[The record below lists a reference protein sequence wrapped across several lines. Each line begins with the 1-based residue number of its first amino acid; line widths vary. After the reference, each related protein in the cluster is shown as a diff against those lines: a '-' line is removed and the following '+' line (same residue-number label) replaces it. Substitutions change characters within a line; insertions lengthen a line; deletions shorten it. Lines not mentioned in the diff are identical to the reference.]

1 MIEELRE
8 AMVESWQ
15 SFRSLDYTV
24 QKGILGGILAVV
36 VTILAWKVMLPP
48 SSIRHWHHILSAP
61 LAKQRRVVT
70 AHTLSELLETDLP
83 RAIDENSDFTHV

>member
-1 MIEELRE
+1 MIEELRD

-36 VTILAWKVMLPP
+36 VTILAWKVMLPLV
-48 SSIRHWHHILSAP
+48 LSAIGITSY
-61 LAKQRRVVT
+61 LR
-70 AHTLSELLETDLP
+70 LSRNEDAL
-83 RAIDENSDFTHV
+83 

>member
-36 VTILAWKVMLPP
+36 VTILAWKVMLLLV
-48 SSIRHWHHILSAP
+48 LSAIGITSY
-61 LAKQRRVVT
+61 LR
-70 AHTLSELLETDLP
+70 LSRNKDAL
-83 RAIDENSDFTHV
+83 

>member
-1 MIEELRE
+1 MIEELRD

-36 VTILAWKVMLPP
+36 VTILAWKVMLPLV
-48 SSIRHWHHILSAP
+48 LSAIGITSY
-61 LAKQRRVVT
+61 LR
-70 AHTLSELLETDLP
+70 LSRNKDAL
-83 RAIDENSDFTHV
+83 

>member
-36 VTILAWKVMLPP
+36 VTILAWKVMLPLV
-48 SSIRHWHHILSAP
+48 LSAIGITSY
-61 LAKQRRVVT
+61 LR
-70 AHTLSELLETDLP
+70 LSRNKDAL
-83 RAIDENSDFTHV
+83 